1 MKLYYAPGT
10 CALAAHIVLE
20 EVGAPFTLEK
30 VDFAADEQNSPGYL
44 SLNPK
49 GRVPL
54 LVDGDFSLTEAPA
67 ILQYIAE
74 QYPEA
79 DLLPPLGARE
89 RARML
94 EWLNYLSSG
103 LHIAFSYIM
112 RPHRYTDDASA
123 HAGIVEKGR
132 AVFHD
137 SFQYIE
143 GRVPEDGWLAG
154 AYSVA
159 DPYLGTMYRW
169 GNRAGYAMKQD
180 FPRLA
185 AHAERLSARPA
196 VQRALATEGITLEDR
211 PG

>member
-10 CALAAHIVLE
+10 CALAPHIVLE
-20 EVGAPFTLEK
+20 EVSAPFTLEK
-30 VDFAADEQNSPGYL
+30 LDFASNQQTSSDYL
-44 SLNPK
+44 ALNPK

-54 LVDGDFSLTEAPA
+54 LVDEDFSLTEAPA

-74 QYPEA
+74 KFPEA
-79 DLLPPLGARE
+79 RLLPPLGTRE

-103 LHIAFSYIM
+103 VHIAFSYIM

-123 HAGIVEKGR
+123 YPGIIEKGR
-132 AVFHD
+132 TVFYNC
-137 SFQYIE
+137 FRYIE
-143 GRVPEDGWLAG
+143 ERMPEDGWLVG
-154 AYSVA
+154 DYTVA

-169 GNRAGYAMKQD
+169 GNRAGFSMQQD

-185 AHAERLSARPA
+185 AHAERLAARPA

-211 PG
+211 PS